1 MSSPGSPAISG
12 AWASE
17 CRSTSDSA
25 SITIRSPVP
34 RMPLHGPASP
44 MRLTRGRKTLL
55 KAGAGLFY
63 NRVPLNIAAFPEF
76 PARTVLT
83 LGPQG
88 DVLARL
94 HTQTQSSGR
103 IRAAPPGMSNS
114 IGRCWRNWR
123 SA

>member
-1 MSSPGSPAISG
+1 VSVDLGL
-12 AWASE
+12 
-17 CRSTSDSA
+17 RFDHD
-25 SITIRSPVP
+25 SITSSTHAAP
-34 RMPLHGPASP
+34 RAGVTYA
-44 MRLTRGRKTLL
+44 LTRDRKTLL